1 MNLDLMT
8 KKVTMMVMSHLN
20 MMIVKTKTTER
31 TLTMMMLTRRARK
44 SLAKKERKR
53 YEKRRNHLK
62 NSIKTSTMRERKTI
76 TKMRIAPQRYQ
87 LPVPIM
93 MTNDFSR

>member
-1 MNLDLMT
+1 MNLDLMM
-8 KKVTMMVMSHLN
+8 KKVTMMVMNHLN
-20 MMIVKTKTTER
+20 MMTVKTKTTER
-31 TLTMMMLTRRARK
+31 TLTMMMLTRRVRK
-44 SLAKKERKR
+44 SSAKKERKK

-62 NSIKTSTMRERKTI
+62 NSIRTSTMRERKASTR
-76 TKMRIAPQRYQ
+76 TQIAPQRYQ